1 MTDRLYLSLWFA
13 NFRFAALP
21 DAVLSVLRQFPFSPA
36 MPGIRAAAAYPLD
49 WNEANVYQRIWEA
62 DEISEESPEI
72 LHSQLERAVREA
84 MEALHEDY
92 AYEFEIYWDLW
103 TPAADEG
110 KWERRPALVKLA
122 ALGPEFD
129 EAAFEQTGNIRIDL
143 GLDTAFLHSELALD
157 QHSLEHVQ
165 DNNRQLIEFTLRIEK
180 HCNVSSRLLWSDDD
194 STLAQKLIERLQ
206 KLN

>member
-1 MTDRLYLSLWFA
+1 VTDRLYLSLWFA
-13 NFRFAALP
+13 NFRFAGLP
-21 DAVLSVLRQFPFSPA
+21 QAALSVLRQFPFSPN
-36 MPGIRAAAAYPLD
+36 MPGIRAAAVYPLD
-49 WNEANVYQRIWEA
+49 WNEASTYQRIWEA
-62 DEISEESPEI
+62 DEISDESPEI
-72 LHSQLERAVREA
+72 LESQLQRALSEA
-84 MEALHEDY
+84 MQALHEDY

-103 TPAADEG
+103 MPAKDEG
-110 KWERRPALVKLA
+110 KWERRPVRVKLA
-122 ALGPEFD
+122 ALGPQFD
-129 EAAFEQTGNIRIDL
+129 AQAFEQSGHIRMDL

-157 QHSLEHVQ
+157 KDSLDHVQ